1 MKVISKFISAALVAG
16 FASFAVPAMAIDA
29 GANAPQ
35 FELPGTSGTVKLADM
50 KGKFVY
56 IDFWASWCGPCKES
70 FPWMNDLQAKLGPK
84 GLQVVGINVDS
95 KQEDAQKFLSQVPA
109 KFTVAFD
116 AKGDFPKQY
125 GIKGMPSSVLV
136 GPDGKVIWAHTGFK
150 GGEAKELE
158 DKIAAALAKGK

>member
-1 MKVISKFISAALVAG
+1 MNTLTKFFSTALVA
-16 FASFAVPAMAIDA
+16 AATLLSFPAYAIDA
-29 GANAPQ
+29 GAAAPQ
-35 FELPGTSGTVKLADM
+35 FDLPGASGNVKLADM

-56 IDFWASWCGPCKES
+56 VDFWASWCGPCKQS

-84 GLQVVGINVDS
+84 GLQVVGINVDA

-116 AKGDFPKQY
+116 AKGDFPKKY

-136 GPDGKVIWAHTGFK
+136 GPDGQVIWAHTGFK
-150 GGEAKELE
+150 EDEAKELE
-158 DKIAAALAKGK
+158 EKIASAIAKGK

>member
-1 MKVISKFISAALVAG
+1 MKLFSKIAVGLIAVSAATFSL
-16 FASFAVPAMAIDA
+16 PALAIDA
-29 GANAPQ
+29 GAAAPQ
-35 FELPGTSGTVKLADM
+35 FDLPGATGNVKLADM

-56 IDFWASWCGPCKES
+56 VDFWASWCGPCKQS

-84 GLQVVGINVDS
+84 GLQVVGINVDA

-116 AKGDFPKQY
+116 AKGDFPKKY

-136 GPDGKVIWAHTGFK
+136 GPDGQVIWSHTGFK
-150 GGEAKELE
+150 EGEAHEIE
-158 DKIAAALAKGK
+158 EKIAAAIAKGK